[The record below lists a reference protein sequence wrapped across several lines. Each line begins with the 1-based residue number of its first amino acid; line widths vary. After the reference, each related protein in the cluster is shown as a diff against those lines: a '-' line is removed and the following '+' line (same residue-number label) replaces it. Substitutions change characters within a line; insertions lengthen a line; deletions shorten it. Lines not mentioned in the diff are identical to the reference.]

1 MKNKVKIPFFK
12 ILPLVLDLIG
22 FVVEAVKKHSDP
34 ESPDGIKI
42 NKQEAEELGK
52 SVGAEATRLI
62 LRVIADL

>member
-1 MKNKVKIPFFK
+1 
-12 ILPLVLDLIG
+12 LVLDLIG

-42 NKQEAEELGK
+42 NKSEAEELGK

-62 LRVIADL
+62 LHLIADM